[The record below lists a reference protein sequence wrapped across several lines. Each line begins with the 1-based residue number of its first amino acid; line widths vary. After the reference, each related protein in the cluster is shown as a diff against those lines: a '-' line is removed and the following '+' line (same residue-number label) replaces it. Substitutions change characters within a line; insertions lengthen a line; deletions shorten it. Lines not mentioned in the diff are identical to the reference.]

1 MSSLWG
7 AQPPLVPKLEWCR
20 CPPYEVLSLH
30 SADTLPSLPVP
41 GSTPHQA
48 TSYTLLTPPVPS
60 SSSFSFSLSLPSPRS
75 TPACVLH
82 KCWVA
87 GSPPYEVT
95 GSWGG
100 QATSCTCVSD
110 YVSSSFT
117 VLYSTVF
124 TLLQSP
130 SILLYCILFPV
141 TLYSHI
147 NFTKGTIT
155 HKQTNL
161 LYSHYCTVLYC

>member
-7 AQPPLVPKLEWCR
+7 TQPPLCR
-20 CPPYEVLSLH
+20 YSPLSTSPRQHTTPGHLLHTTDSSSPLQLLLLLLSLSPQSKVH
-30 SADTLPSLPVP
+30 PCLCTSQVLGSWLPSLW
-41 GSTPHQA
+41 GHWE
-48 TSYTLLTPPVPS
+48 L
-60 SSSFSFSLSLPSPRS
+60 
-75 TPACVLH
+75 
-82 KCWVA
+82 
-87 GSPPYEVT
+87 
-95 GSWGG
+95 GG

>member
-1 MSSLWG
+1 MRCSASTL
-7 AQPPLVPKLEWCR
+7 QILSPL
-20 CPPYEVLSLH
+20 YE
-30 SADTLPSLPVP
+30 VP

-48 TSYTLLTPPVPS
+48 TSHTLLTPPVPS

-82 KCWVA
+82 KCCVA

-95 GSWGG
+95 GSWGAG
-100 QATSCTCVSD
+100 HRLHMCLSD
-110 YVSSSFT
+110 YVSSSCT

-130 SILLYCILFPV
+130 SILLYCILFSV
-141 TLYSHI
+141 TLHSHI

>member
-1 MSSLWG
+1 MSSL
-7 AQPPLVPKLEWCR
+7 
-20 CPPYEVLSLH
+20 YEVLSLH

-41 GSTPHQA
+41 RQHTTPGH
-48 TSYTLLTPPVPS
+48 LLHTTDS
-60 SSSFSFSLSLPSPRS
+60 SSPLQLLLLLLSLSPQSKVHPCLCTPQVLCSWLPLPMRS
-75 TPACVLH
+75 LGAGAGHRLH
-82 KCWVA
+82 MCP
-87 GSPPYEVT
+87 SH
-95 GSWGG
+95 
-100 QATSCTCVSD
+100 

-130 SILLYCILFPV
+130 SILLYCIV
-141 TLYSHI
+141 TLHSHI

>member
-1 MSSLWG
+1 MGCSASTSP
-7 AQPPLVPKLEWCR
+7 QLEWCR
-20 CPPYEVLSLH
+20 CPPYGVLSLH

-41 GSTPHQA
+41 GSTPHRA
-48 TSYTLLTPPVPS
+48 TSPTLLTPPVPS

-82 KCWVA
+82 KCCVA
-87 GSPPYEVT
+87 GSP
-95 GSWGG
+95 SLWGHWELG
-100 QATSCTCVSD
+100 AGHRLHMCLSP

-117 VLYSTVF
+117 VLYNSVF

-130 SILLYCILFPV
+130 SILLYCIV
-141 TLYSHI
+141 TLHSHI

>member
-1 MSSLWG
+1 MSSPGG
-7 AQPPLVPKLEWCR
+7 AQPPLCSYSP
-20 CPPYEVLSLH
+20 LSMRPQ
-30 SADTLPSLPVP
+30 AA
-41 GSTPHQA
+41 PHQA
-48 TSYTLLTPPVPS
+48 TVHTLLPPPVPS

-75 TPACVLH
+75 TPACVLTQV
-82 KCWVA
+82 CVV
-87 GSPPYEVT
+87 GCPPYEVT
-95 GSWGG
+95 GSWGTG
-100 QATSCTCVSD
+100 HRLHMCLSP

-117 VLYSTVF
+117 VLYNSVF

-130 SILLYCILFPV
+130 SILLYCIV
-141 TLYSHI
+141 TLHSHI

>member
-1 MSSLWG
+1 MPSLWG
-7 AQPPLVPKLEWCR
+7 AQPPLVPKLELCR
-20 CPPYEVLSLH
+20 CPLHEVLSLH
-30 SADTLPSLPVP
+30 SAATLPSLWGPRQHHTRP
-41 GSTPHQA
+41 QSTHYCLLQSP
-48 TSYTLLTPPVPS
+48 LTPPSP
-60 SSSFSFSLSLPSPRS
+60 SLSLPSPRS

-82 KCWVA
+82 KCCVA
-87 GSPPYEVT
+87 GSP
-95 GSWGG
+95 SLWGHWELG
-100 QATSCTCVSD
+100 AGHRLHMCLSP

-117 VLYSTVF
+117 VLYNSVF

-130 SILLYCILFPV
+130 SILLYCIV
-141 TLYSHI
+141 TLHSHI

>member
-1 MSSLWG
+1 MRPQ
-7 AQPPLVPKLEWCR
+7 AVPP
-20 CPPYEVLSLH
+20 
-30 SADTLPSLPVP
+30 
-41 GSTPHQA
+41 QA
-48 TSYTLLTPPVPS
+48 TVPTLLPPPVPS
-60 SSSFSFSLSLPSPRS
+60 NSSFSFSLSLSSPRS

-82 KCWVA
+82 KCCVA

-95 GSWGG
+95 GSWGAG
-100 QATSCTCVSD
+100 HRLHMCLSD
-110 YVSSSFT
+110 YVSSSCT

-130 SILLYCILFPV
+130 SILLYCIV
-141 TLYSHI
+141 TLHSHI

>member
-1 MSSLWG
+1 MPSLWG
-7 AQPPLVPKLEWCR
+7 AQPPLVPKLELCR
-20 CPPYEVLSLH
+20 CPLSMRC
-30 SADTLPSLPVP
+30 SASTLQILSPLYQSPD
-41 GSTPHQA
+41 STPHQA

-60 SSSFSFSLSLPSPRS
+60 SSSFPFSLSLPSPRS

-130 SILLYCILFPV
+130 SILLYCIV
-141 TLYSHI
+141 TLHSHI